1 MDAVLLVGGE
11 GTRLRPL
18 TRTRHKSL
26 VPVANRPALA
36 WLLERLA
43 QAGVTRAVLA
53 LGKGGEGLASA
64 AAAPGLSPIPV
75 ELVVEGE
82 PLGSGGAIRN
92 AVRQAGVQGRF
103 LVANGDVFCGFDL
116 RPFVDA
122 HVERRAELTIVLVEL
137 PDPTGYGVAE
147 VTEEGWVRR
156 FVEKPPPRGRG
167 RALVNAG
174 VWIFEPELVA
184 EIPAGAVRVEETLF
198 PTLVAAGRHVLGAV
212 ASGLWA
218 DLGTPER
225 YLALHRH
232 LLAERNALA
241 AGVEVAP
248 GAVVERSALGA
259 RCRVGAAA
267 SVKGSVLWEDV
278 EVGAGAVVEESI
290 LADGVRVGEGAVV
303 RGSVLGAGAKV
314 AAGATAS
321 GEKLEPGEEY
331 DGRNRA

>member
-26 VPVANRPALA
+26 VPVANRPALT
-36 WLLERLA
+36 WLLDRLA
-43 QAGVTRAVLA
+43 HAGVSRAVLTV
-53 LGKGGEGLASA
+53 GKGGDDLASA
-64 AAAPGLSPIPV
+64 ATAPGFSPVPV
-75 ELVVEGE
+75 EVVVERE

-92 AVRQAGVQGRF
+92 AVRQAAVEGRF

-116 RPFVDA
+116 RPFVEA
-122 HVERRAELTIVLVEL
+122 HVARGAELTIVLVEL

-147 VTEEGWVRR
+147 VTPEGWVRR
-156 FVEKPPPRGRG
+156 FVEKPPAGGQG

-174 VWIFEPELVA
+174 VWVFEPELVG
-184 EIPAGAVRVEETLF
+184 EIPEGPVRVEETLF

-232 LLAERNALA
+232 LLAERNAVA
-241 AGVEVAP
+241 AGVTVAP
-248 GAVVERSALGA
+248 GAVVERSALGS
-259 RCRVGAAA
+259 RCRIAAAA
-267 SVKGSVLWEDV
+267 SVRGSVLWEDV
-278 EVGAGAVVEESI
+278 EVGPGAVVEESI

-303 RGSVLGAGAKV
+303 RNSVLGAGARV
-314 AAGATAS
+314 AAGATAC
-321 GEKLEPGEEY
+321 GAKLEPGEAY